1 MKIRLAGILPNS
13 NSNGPGLRKV
23 FFSQGCSKHCDG
35 CFNQHTWSFEGGK
48 WCDCDELI
56 KETLEE
62 TYLAGITFSGGDPF
76 EQAQPFAYLAQ
87 NFRKHHINV
96 WSYSG
101 YTYQEIL
108 NLAKKDENVKTLLEN
123 IDVLVDGR
131 FDKHLTKE
139 KILYRGSSNQKI
151 IDVQK
156 SLKSKKVVLWK
167 TANEEL

>member
-48 WCDCDELI
+48 MCDCDKLI
-56 KETLEE
+56 KETIDE
-62 TYLAGITFSGGDPF
+62 TYLAGVTFSGGDPF
-76 EQAQPFAYLAQ
+76 EQPEPFAYIAKK
-87 NFRKHHINV
+87 FKKHKINI
-96 WSYSG
+96 WSYTG
-101 YTYQEIL
+101 YTLEEIL
-108 NLAKKDENVKTLLEN
+108 ALAKKNKFINELLHN

-131 FDKHLTKE
+131 FDKNLTNK
-139 KILYRGSSNQKI
+139 KVIFRGSSNQKI

-156 SLKSKKVVLWK
+156 SLKMKKIILWEES
-167 TANEEL
+167 NE